1 MFLLKSFSKFVAVH
15 LKCIVCLSCLELHWS
30 NCNALEQPLVGC
42 GKNSKG
48 QLPLLPV
55 TKINLFT
62 ISNQQRKFT
71 HPNANMSNF
80 RAIFTNP
87 KSERTH
93 LWLRLWQGLQAIDHY
108 EKSLSG
114 QYPKRT
120 KVCFRWLFWTR
131 GNGIHPILRVIQNFQ
146 LKIAKPVLWW
156 VLFRYIFYPETQSE
170 IFLV

>member
-30 NCNALEQPLVGC
+30 NCNALQQPLVGC

-80 RAIFTNP
+80 RAIITNP
-87 KSERTH
+87 KSERTGPIE
-93 LWLRLWQGLQAIDHY
+93 WDCDKGLQAINLY
-108 EKSLSG
+108 EQSLSG
-114 QYPKRT
+114 QDPERT
-120 KVCFRWLFWTR
+120 KVCFRRLFWTR
-131 GNGIHPILRVIQNFQ
+131 GNGIHLVSILRVIQNFL
-146 LKIAKPVLWW
+146 LKMVKPVLW
-156 VLFRYIFYPETQSE
+156 
-170 IFLV
+170 